1 MPDECPS
8 QRVGDPVARPDQ
20 PDRRQPVLARH
31 RVERDQFCDP
41 GESGQDGHL
50 ERWVDVVGTG
60 NGKQDRAEQAW
71 QIDHGLAYALDPV
84 NSLCHVCPLAQR
96 GGLSEPVRQ
105 VGQVGRVGHR
115 NP

>member
-1 MPDECPS
+1 MNVRRSVSAIQLRARTS
-8 QRVGDPVARPDQ
+8 QIRGNRYSLDAGSSVT
-20 PDRRQPVLARH
+20 
-31 RVERDQFCDP
+31 QFSDP

-60 NGKQDRAEQAW
+60 NGEQDRAEQAW
-71 QIDHGLAYALDPV
+71 QIDRGLAYALDPV

-105 VGQVGRVGHR
+105 VGQVGHR
-115 NP
+115 KP